1 MLDGEPVHSCIVP
14 AWRADD
20 RDITTIEGLA
30 SGDALHPMQQV
41 FLDAQGFQC
50 GFCTAGMIMTA
61 ASLDQAQRQ
70 DLPNALKGN
79 LCRCTG
85 YSSIENAISGR
96 RRIEG
101 ESIGPGDACGRS
113 LPAPAGPAVV
123 AGTERYT
130 TDVVPEG
137 LLHLKILRSPHPHAR
152 IRAIDRTAAMAVPGV
167 VAVLTHEDAPTKLF
181 STGRHEIRDDDPDDT
196 RVLDNVVR
204 FAGQRV
210 AAVVAQS
217 EASAEEGCRRLH
229 VEYELLPAVFDAE
242 EAMRPGAPV
251 LHDKGAEARIL
262 DPRRNIVARVDWA
275 HGDVDAGFAEAD
287 FVHEETYATHRV
299 QHAALETHAAIAW
312 LDADGVL
319 NIRSSTQVP

>member
-1 MLDGEPVHSCIVP
+1 
-14 AWRADD
+14 
-20 RDITTIEGLA
+20 
-30 SGDALHPMQQV
+30 
-41 FLDAQGFQC
+41 
-50 GFCTAGMIMTA
+50 MTA

-96 RRIEG
+96 RRIES

-130 TDVVPEG
+130 TDVAPEG

-152 IRAIDRTAAMAVPGV
+152 IRAIDRTGGDAGAGRRYRADPRGRAA
-167 VAVLTHEDAPTKLF
+167 KLF

-196 RVLDNVVR
+196 RVLDDVVR
-204 FAGQRV
+204 FVGQRV
-210 AAVVAQS
+210 AAVVAES
-217 EASAEEGCRRLH
+217 EASAEEGCRRLR
-229 VEYELLPAVFDAE
+229 VEYDLLPAVFDAE
-242 EAMRPGAPV
+242 EAMRPDAPV

-262 DPRRNIVARVDWA
+262 DPSATSSPGSTGPAATSIEALPKPISCMRKPTRRIGFSTRRWKPTRPSRGSTPMARSISA
-275 HGDVDAGFAEAD
+275 PAP
-287 FVHEETYATHRV
+287 RC
-299 QHAALETHAAIAW
+299 
-312 LDADGVL
+312 
-319 NIRSSTQVP
+319 RS